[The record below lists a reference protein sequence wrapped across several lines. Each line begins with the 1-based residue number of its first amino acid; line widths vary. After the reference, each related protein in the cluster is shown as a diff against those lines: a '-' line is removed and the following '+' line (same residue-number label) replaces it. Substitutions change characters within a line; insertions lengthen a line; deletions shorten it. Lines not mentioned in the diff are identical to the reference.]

1 MPKSQRLYLRRVI
14 LELVQSAWSSPPSK
28 VARDTLPE
36 HGRRWLFRVPCSAMD
51 CIHLAHSVESNRGG
65 AVHSPQV
72 SRKSGNIR
80 SIIIHMGTDLDA
92 LGCGARCSLE
102 TARNT
107 CHTRSPRSRGA

>member
-1 MPKSQRLYLRRVI
+1 VSL
-14 LELVQSAWSSPPSK
+14 
-28 VARDTLPE
+28 
-36 HGRRWLFRVPCSAMD
+36 CSAMD
-51 CIHLAHSVESNRGG
+51 CTHLAHSVESNRGG

-92 LGCGARCSLE
+92 LGCGARYSLE

-107 CHTRSPRSRGA
+107 RHTRSPRSRGALVRPSGYRPLFPRQSWTICQLP